1 MRTERWTED
10 KIIQKDICFECGSDN
25 GIEYHHVVPYIKGG
39 TKTIPLCIEC
49 HGKVHSIDFVKVRE
63 LKKIGIQRAKERGV
77 VFGRRV
83 GVKEPIE
90 KWLAKESTQKIIP
103 LLKQRISYVKISKIV
118 GCSISKVQKVS
129 DYLKNN
135 NINTIQNNNIF
146 F

>member
-1 MRTERWTED
+1 MRRGERWTD
-10 KIIQKDICFECGSDN
+10 NKLIQKDVCFECGSN
-25 GIEYHHVVPYIKGG
+25 NSIEYHHVVPYIKGG

-49 HGKVHSIDFVKVRE
+49 HSKVHGIDFVKARE
-63 LKKIGIQRAKERGV
+63 LKKIGIQRAKENGV

-103 LLKQRISYVKISKIV
+103 LLKQGVSYVKISKIV

-129 DYLKNN
+129 DYLKS
-135 NINTIQNNNIF
+135 ISIV
-146 F
+146 

>member
-49 HGKVHSIDFVKVRE
+49 HGKVHSIDFVKARE

-90 KWLAKESTQKIIP
+90 KWLEKESTQKIIP